1 MLSKCVVC
9 DSKKS
14 NFIREQEGSG
24 SLSSLRIKTPLN
36 KIHLVVSLSCFKSIK
51 QVNTRYKL
59 NEIVN
64 KFLLAGDKL
73 FYISIKTN

>member
-24 SLSSLRIKTPLN
+24 SSSSLRIKTPLN
-36 KIHLVVSLSCFKSIK
+36 KTHLLVSLSCFKNIK
-51 QVNTRYKL
+51 KL
-59 NEIVN
+59 IQGIN
-64 KFLLAGDKL
+64 
-73 FYISIKTN
+73 

>member
-36 KIHLVVSLSCFKSIK
+36 KIHLVVSLSCFKNIK
-51 QVNTRYKL
+51 KL
-59 NEIVN
+59 IQGIN
-64 KFLLAGDKL
+64 
-73 FYISIKTN
+73 